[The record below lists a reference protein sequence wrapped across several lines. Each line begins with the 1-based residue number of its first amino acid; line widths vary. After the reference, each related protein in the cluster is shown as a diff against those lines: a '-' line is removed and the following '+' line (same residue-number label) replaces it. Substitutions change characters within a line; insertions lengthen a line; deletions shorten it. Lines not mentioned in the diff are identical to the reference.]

1 MKVCVVKAVKIIPAG
16 VVIAVIVVIAVV
28 RVIASIAAIAVVFA
42 FIAVPII
49 KAVAVII
56 AAVIA
61 RSIIAV
67 SLAGSYAVT
76 GKVFVIIACWIVFL
90 RVDRSMLIIT
100 GSVGKLGAAELAVKG
115 AHGIN
120 GCAAVGA
127 LAGFILAG
135 ILGLAVA
142 HKDHVLHEV
151 AVHTILGV
159 RTDTGVFG
167 DYPFDDQYND
177 QKANKDKNIKQR
189 IVTQRIVNTQS
200 LSLLN
205 QITIRSHTSSAI
217 ITLTLYNISHV
228 LRVG

>member
-1 MKVCVVKAVKIIPAG
+1 MKVCVVIAVKIIPAG
-16 VVIAVIVVIAVV
+16 VVIADIVVIAVV

-56 AAVIA
+56 A
-61 RSIIAV
+61 V

-90 RVDRSMLIIT
+90 RADRSVLIIT

-167 DYPFDDQYND
+167 DDTFND
-177 QKANKDKNIKQR
+177 QNNDQNANKDKNIKQR
-189 IVTQRIVNTQS
+189 IVTQRIVNSQS

-205 QITIRSHTSSAI
+205 QITIRSHT
-217 ITLTLYNISHV
+217 
-228 LRVG
+228 